1 MKYADRNDIPTETR
15 AYEDAILA
23 IYAALQKR
31 RKHSDNTD
39 LMVEIN
45 HIVND
50 YVEVQPQQEGMIAS
64 KRFDISDI
72 DFGLLVKEFSKH
84 KKQNLVMRDL
94 QQLIQDRLNQM
105 LITNPQR
112 IDYLQRY
119 QQIIAEYNG
128 EQDRATI
135 EKTFMELMD
144 LANSM
149 DEE

>member
-1 MKYADRNDIPTETR
+1 
-15 AYEDAILA
+15 
-23 IYAALQKR
+23 
-31 RKHSDNTD
+31 
-39 LMVEIN
+39 MVEIN

>member
-1 MKYADRNDIPTETR
+1 M
-15 AYEDAILA
+15 
-23 IYAALQKR
+23 
-31 RKHSDNTD
+31 
-39 LMVEIN
+39 
-45 HIVND
+45 
-50 YVEVQPQQEGMIAS
+50 
-64 KRFDISDI
+64 
-72 DFGLLVKEFSKH
+72 
-84 KKQNLVMRDL
+84 
-94 QQLIQDRLNQM
+94 NQM